1 MLTDIIEAI
10 IFASGKGISKRA
22 LVNGLRDYNAKD
34 IEKALE
40 ELEKRYSG
48 EERGVR
54 LIRFNDSYQFETNP
68 AYGGTLSDI
77 LMETKER
84 ELSKTLLQVLAIIAY
99 KQPVTRLEIEDLRG
113 VGSDYVLGM
122 LTKLGLIDV
131 VGRKE
136 TLGRPLLYGT
146 TDEFL
151 KKFGLHSLEDLPD
164 YDELMRLIRE
174 NFDKYYKTA
183 SLYRERDIDDSEPD
197 IGLIDV
203 DERIDRIDRVD
214 EVAAA
219 DADGTGNTDDEFFGE
234 DSDDTGFM
242 SGDDYIEIE

>member
-40 ELEKRYSG
+40 ELGKRYSG

-174 NFDKYYKTA
+174 NFDKYYKSA

-203 DERIDRIDRVD
+203 NERIDRVD

>member
-34 IEKALE
+34 IEKSLA

-54 LIRFNDSYQFETNP
+54 LIRFNDNYQFETNP
-68 AYGGTLSDI
+68 IYGGTLSDI

-151 KKFGLHSLEDLPD
+151 KKFGLHDLAELPD
-164 YDELMRLIRE
+164 YDELMRMIRE
-174 NFDKYYKTA
+174 NFDKYYKSA
-183 SLYRERDIDDSEPD
+183 SLYREREIDDSEPD
-197 IGLIDV
+197 IGVIDV
-203 DERIDRIDRVD
+203 EEHIAEPKRRETTEDDE
-214 EVAAA
+214 
-219 DADGTGNTDDEFFGE
+219 EFFGE

-242 SGDDYIEIE
+242 SGDDFIEIE

>member
-34 IEKALE
+34 IEKSLA

-54 LIRFNDSYQFETNP
+54 LIRFNDNYQFETNP
-68 AYGGTLSDI
+68 IYGGTLSDI

-122 LTKLGLIDV
+122 LMKLGLIDV

-151 KKFGLHSLEDLPD
+151 KKFGLHDLAELPD
-164 YDELMRLIRE
+164 YDELMRMIRE
-174 NFDKYYKTA
+174 NFDKYYKSA
-183 SLYRERDIDDSEPD
+183 SLYREREIDDSEPD
-197 IGLIDV
+197 IGVIDV
-203 DERIDRIDRVD
+203 EEHIAEPKRRKTTEDDE
-214 EVAAA
+214 
-219 DADGTGNTDDEFFGE
+219 EFFGE

>member
-174 NFDKYYKTA
+174 NFDKYYKSA

-219 DADGTGNTDDEFFGE
+219 DAGGNTDDEFFGE

>member
-174 NFDKYYKTA
+174 NFDKYYKSA

-203 DERIDRIDRVD
+203 SERIDMID

>member
-174 NFDKYYKTA
+174 NFDKYYKSA

-203 DERIDRIDRVD
+203 NERIDRVD

-219 DADGTGNTDDEFFGE
+219 DVDGTGNTDDEFFGE